1 MSTLEA
7 KLGVI
12 APRIAKTVDMLQA
25 QIILNTIMIN
35 SHTRSMQKVPGIEL
49 QDKVI
54 NYLDAKFR
62 LPEQPQIMWTEGV
75 TLAPGQLAQ
84 PTSLAD

>member
-1 MSTLEA
+1 
-7 KLGVI
+7 
-12 APRIAKTVDMLQA
+12 MLQA

-54 NYLDAKFR
+54 DYLDRKFR
-62 LPEQPQIMWTEGV
+62 LPEQPQVMWTGGA
-75 TLAPGQLAQ
+75 TLAPGQLAK
-84 PTSLAD
+84 PTALVD